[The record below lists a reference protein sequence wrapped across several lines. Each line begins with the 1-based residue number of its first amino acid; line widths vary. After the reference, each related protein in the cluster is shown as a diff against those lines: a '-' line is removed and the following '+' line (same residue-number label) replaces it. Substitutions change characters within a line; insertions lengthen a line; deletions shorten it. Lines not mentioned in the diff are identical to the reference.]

1 MPFIRSGHLATLA
14 VGVFFVLSGFVIG
27 LTVDQKEKSA
37 RNYFVSRAA
46 RIYSVV
52 IPALILTWML
62 DVAAEAF
69 KLDGYSSPSMA
80 VVGREFA
87 KDIISLTFI
96 NASWGW
102 YLTPGNNVPFW
113 SLGFEV
119 PYYIVFGLCFF
130 GGVISRLVAM
140 LFLLVIGP
148 NVALLFI
155 LWLVGLACYHA
166 SKHILLSQ
174 MQGRLVFIFSILL
187 LCLSPFAAHFF
198 SENAPFEKGFSCLFQ
213 FFLSGIPFA
222 GTIIGFQFSGLSF
235 GRLSRPITWAAG
247 STFAIYLFHFPVA
260 YFLKSIVPKDWPL
273 GIRWVGIF
281 SAAILISIVLAIFT
295 ERKKHSWRMGI
306 LKLLQFVPGGF
317 YGMARQDRSERQ
329 GKITQ

>member
-37 RNYFVSRAA
+37 RDYFVSRAA

-52 IPALILTWML
+52 VPALILTLML
-62 DVAAEAF
+62 DVLGEAVR
-69 KLDGYSSPSMA
+69 LDGYTSLSMA
-80 VVGREFA
+80 GVGREIE
-87 KDIISLTFI
+87 KDVASLTFV
-96 NASWGW
+96 NAAWGW

-140 LFLLVIGP
+140 LLLLAIGP

-155 LWLVGLACYHA
+155 LWLVGFACYHG
-166 SKHILLSQ
+166 SKYLSLSQ
-174 MQGRLVFIFSILL
+174 MQGRLVFIFSVLL

-198 SENAPFEKGFSCLFQ
+198 SENAPFEKGLFCLFQ
-213 FFLSGIPFA
+213 FFLSGIAFA
-222 GTIIGFQFSGLSF
+222 GTIVGFQFSALSF

-260 YFLKSIVPKDWPL
+260 YFLKAIVPKDWPL
-273 GIRWVGIF
+273 SIRWLGIF
-281 SAAILISIVLAIFT
+281 CTAILISIILGSFT
-295 ERKKHSWRMGI
+295 ERKKHSWKMGI
-306 LKLLQFVPGGF
+306 LRLLQFIPARIP
-317 YGMARQDRSERQ
+317 GMARQE
-329 GKITQ
+329 GV